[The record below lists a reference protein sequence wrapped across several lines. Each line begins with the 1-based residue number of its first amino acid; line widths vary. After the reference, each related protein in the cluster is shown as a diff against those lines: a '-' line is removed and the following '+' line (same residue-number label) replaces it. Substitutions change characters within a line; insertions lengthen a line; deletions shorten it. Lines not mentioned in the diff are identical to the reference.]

1 MIRHLAAFVKSPIA
15 RWILGVTL
23 VMCTLLIW
31 RPTFCEFFE
40 LKLYDLKFRFRGTIP
55 AGQQVAIVAIDDDSL
70 KAVGRWPWS
79 REDMSRL
86 LTRLKQ
92 AGPRVIALDII
103 FAEKE
108 LTASYQALK
117 NLSDDLARRGVSP
130 EILKILEVE
139 KNRADVDRLLAKALG
154 QGPPTILGFF
164 FRSLGGTTGGV
175 EAEKLMG
182 ASFLRASTYNVVRL
196 LDTKPSQVQLL

>member
-1 MIRHLAAFVKSPIA
+1 MIRRLAAFAKSPIA
-15 RWILGVTL
+15 RWIVGVTL
-23 VMCTLLIW
+23 LMCALLIW

-79 REDMSRL
+79 REDMSRM

-108 LTASYQALK
+108 QTVSYHALQ
-117 NLSDDLARRGVSP
+117 NLSEALARRGVSP
-130 EILKILEVE
+130 ETLKLLEVE
-139 KNRADVDRLLAKALG
+139 KKRADADR
-154 QGPPTILGFF
+154 Q
-164 FRSLGGTTGGV
+164 
-175 EAEKLMG
+175 
-182 ASFLRASTYNVVRL
+182 
-196 LDTKPSQVQLL
+196 